1 MSKRRE
7 KKNLKSSL
15 LVLLLIAILLI
26 ASTYAWFTAN
36 TTVTISSL
44 DVNVQASNG
53 LQISTDAVSWKATL
67 TSTDI
72 TAAKGTVDGSVNLI
86 PTQMVPV
93 STDGTVSSG
102 LLNMYQGTMAPI
114 DGDYKLT
121 ATKLEDATQ
130 TTGYI
135 VFDIYLK
142 ADSNMT
148 LTLANNS
155 AVTAFNGRG
164 GTDKGLQN
172 AARVAFVNE
181 GHYASTE
188 EVSTITSSMKGDSS
202 LIWEPNADKHT
213 EEAITASTIYEG
225 LDPVVD
231 GNGTAI
237 PYYGVKAAI
246 DEDNAI
252 PRTDIY
258 QENDTYL
265 GQVTTTATFDDS
277 TTENFITLEAGIT
290 KFRVYM
296 WIEGQDVDC
305 DNSASGTDIAYNI
318 QFDAVIPGAGV
329 GG

>member
-67 TSTDI
+67 TAADI

-86 PTQMVPV
+86 PGEMVPV
-93 STDGTVSSG
+93 STDGSVTSG

-121 ATKLEDATQ
+121 AAKLEDATQ
-130 TTGYI
+130 TNGYI

-142 ADSNMT
+142 ADSDMT
-148 LTLANNS
+148 LTLAGES
-155 AVTAFNGRG
+155 TVAPAIIGDAPAV
-164 GTDKGLQN
+164 DKGLQN

-181 GHYASTE
+181 GHFASTD
-188 EVSTITSSMKGDSS
+188 EVSNITASMKGNSS
-202 LIWEPNADKHT
+202 LIWEPNADSHT
-213 EEAITASTIYEG
+213 EEAITASTIYNG
-225 LDPVVD
+225 LAPVVD

-237 PYYGVKAAI
+237 KYYGVKATI
-246 DEDNAI
+246 DEENAI
-252 PRTDIY
+252 PRTNIY
-258 QENDTYL
+258 QENATYL
-265 GQVTTTATFDDS
+265 GKVTTTPTYDNSETA
-277 TTENFITLEAGIT
+277 NFIQLTAGIT

-318 QFDAVIPGAGV
+318 QFDAVIPGA
-329 GG
+329 